1 MTADSDGEYK
11 DSDAD
16 ESKEFTVEQLRASLK
31 RSTHELIVA
40 ANKMSSNVDSG
51 DSDNEN
57 RGQDADAGSD
67 TSSVVNLDEN
77 LFQDQDYKHNED
89 TESTNEAVFDYD
101 NLDISDEFK
110 ELFQLIDV
118 YEPIDLELETPL
130 KCFIPPYIPAVGEVD
145 PMIKIPRPDGVPDGI
160 GITVLDEIIMANQ
173 SNPAVIELQL
183 RNWSKT
189 KESTRLAVRSIANAA
204 KCPQEIDEWIQ
215 SVEEIHEKE
224 QPFSAVCSDD
234 DILRLKELMKPW
246 PKDLQLE
253 LQKSNVGVPSP
264 DIDLS
269 LSC

>member
-1 MTADSDGEYK
+1 
-11 DSDAD
+11 
-16 ESKEFTVEQLRASLK
+16 
-31 RSTHELIVA
+31 
-40 ANKMSSNVDSG
+40 MSSNVDSG
-51 DSDNEN
+51 DSGDEN
-57 RGQDADAGSD
+57 RGQDGDAGSD
-67 TSSVVNLDEN
+67 TSSVVNLDES
-77 LFQDQDYKHNED
+77 LFQVQDCKHNED
-89 TESTNEAVFDYD
+89 AESTNEAVFDYD
-101 NLDISDEFK
+101 NLDISDEIK
-110 ELFQLIDV
+110 ELFKHIDV

-224 QPFSAVCSDD
+224 QPFAAICSDD
-234 DILRLKELMKPW
+234 EILRLKELMKPW
-246 PKDLQLE
+246 PKDFQVE

-269 LSC
+269 LSEYARVLCSLYGIPVRDGSLIDSVHMMFRMYLEYCRADETRKF